1 MKHQD
6 LVERLAERT
15 KYTKR
20 EARDFIAALSDIIV
34 DELLNGRD
42 VQILGL
48 GWFRNVRRGGGRGRH
63 WRTGER
69 FEFEASRRVKF
80 EPADKLRLE
89 IKKTTHLF
97 EPVDLEKRFGLKEV
111 KEKK

>member
-48 GWFRNVRRGGGRGRH
+48 GWFRNVRRGGGRGGIGGQERGLSSRH
-63 WRTGER
+63 PGE
-69 FEFEASRRVKF
+69 
-80 EPADKLRLE
+80 
-89 IKKTTHLF
+89 
-97 EPVDLEKRFGLKEV
+97 
-111 KEKK
+111 